1 MPSYAPQRGIGLL
14 RTGLSGSAPAIAV
27 THEFT
32 SSGGDGGT
40 RRRWERVHVGG
51 GTRALHT
58 QSEVPHRAAVR
69 LASALGYAPQGS
81 MGLLRIGLSDDAPDA
96 AVTHASNLVEW

>member
-14 RTGLSGSAPAIAV
+14 RIGLSGSAPAIAV

-51 GTRALHT
+51 GHQGTPHT
-58 QSEVPHRAAVR
+58 VR
-69 LASALGYAPQGS
+69 GTAPRGGKAGLRSRLCTQGS
-81 MGLLRIGLSDDAPDA
+81 MGLLRIGLSDDAPAA
-96 AVTHASNLVEW
+96 AVTHASSLVEW

>member
-14 RTGLSGSAPAIAV
+14 RIGLSGRAPAIAV

-40 RRRWERVHVGG
+40 RRRWERVHGG
-51 GTRALHT
+51 WHQGTPHA
-58 QSEVPHRAAVR
+58 SEVPHRTAVR

-81 MGLLRIGLSDDAPDA
+81 MGLLRIGLSDDAPAA